1 MIKTFFIAL
10 IFFFIIDVFWIYFV
24 ATPMY
29 KQEVSSLMELK
40 IPPALLF
47 YVIFLLGLIFFVV
60 NPNQDNTLLNVFLI
74 GAFFGL
80 VTYGTYD
87 LTVYASMNIFSL
99 KLVVADI
106 LWGMFLSGAVATLT
120 VFTINKL
127 KYKLIFSVNK
137 IFNKGFS
144 TTFYSKTERFI
155 SQNDIDCIIIH
166 EPFFLKLSL
175 KFKQKYKLNVI
186 FNAHEYHPLEFEDN
200 PFWKNTLYL
209 LPISL

>member
-1 MIKTFFIAL
+1 
-10 IFFFIIDVFWIYFV
+10 
-24 ATPMY
+24 
-29 KQEVSSLMELK
+29 MELK
-40 IPPALLF
+40 ITPALLF
-47 YVIFLLGLIFFVV
+47 YLIILLGLIFFVV

-127 KYKLIFSVNK
+127 N
-137 IFNKGFS
+137 
-144 TTFYSKTERFI
+144 
-155 SQNDIDCIIIH
+155 
-166 EPFFLKLSL
+166 
-175 KFKQKYKLNVI
+175 
-186 FNAHEYHPLEFEDN
+186 
-200 PFWKNTLYL
+200 
-209 LPISL
+209 

>member
-47 YVIFLLGLIFFVV
+47 YVIFLLGLIFFVI

-87 LTVYASMNIFSL
+87 LTIYASMNIFSL

-127 KYKLIFSVNK
+127 N
-137 IFNKGFS
+137 
-144 TTFYSKTERFI
+144 
-155 SQNDIDCIIIH
+155 
-166 EPFFLKLSL
+166 
-175 KFKQKYKLNVI
+175 
-186 FNAHEYHPLEFEDN
+186 
-200 PFWKNTLYL
+200 
-209 LPISL
+209 

>member
-47 YVIFLLGLIFFVV
+47 YVIFLLGLIFFVI
-60 NPNQDNTLLNVFLI
+60 NPNHDNTLLNVFFI

-127 KYKLIFSVNK
+127 N
-137 IFNKGFS
+137 
-144 TTFYSKTERFI
+144 
-155 SQNDIDCIIIH
+155 
-166 EPFFLKLSL
+166 
-175 KFKQKYKLNVI
+175 
-186 FNAHEYHPLEFEDN
+186 
-200 PFWKNTLYL
+200 
-209 LPISL
+209 

>member
-99 KLVVADI
+99 KLGLADI
-106 LWGMFLSGAVATLT
+106 LLGMFLSGSVATLT

-127 KYKLIFSVNK
+127 N
-137 IFNKGFS
+137 
-144 TTFYSKTERFI
+144 
-155 SQNDIDCIIIH
+155 
-166 EPFFLKLSL
+166 
-175 KFKQKYKLNVI
+175 
-186 FNAHEYHPLEFEDN
+186 
-200 PFWKNTLYL
+200 
-209 LPISL
+209 

>member
-10 IFFFIIDVFWIYFV
+10 VFFFIIDVFWIYFV

-47 YVIFLLGLIFFVV
+47 YVIFLLGLIFFVI

-74 GAFFGL
+74 GAFFVL

-127 KYKLIFSVNK
+127 N
-137 IFNKGFS
+137 
-144 TTFYSKTERFI
+144 
-155 SQNDIDCIIIH
+155 
-166 EPFFLKLSL
+166 
-175 KFKQKYKLNVI
+175 
-186 FNAHEYHPLEFEDN
+186 
-200 PFWKNTLYL
+200 
-209 LPISL
+209 

>member
-99 KLVVADI
+99 KLVVTDI

-127 KYKLIFSVNK
+127 N
-137 IFNKGFS
+137 
-144 TTFYSKTERFI
+144 
-155 SQNDIDCIIIH
+155 
-166 EPFFLKLSL
+166 
-175 KFKQKYKLNVI
+175 
-186 FNAHEYHPLEFEDN
+186 
-200 PFWKNTLYL
+200 
-209 LPISL
+209 

>member
-10 IFFFIIDVFWIYFV
+10 VFFFIIDVFWIYFV

-40 IPPALLF
+40 IAPALLF

-127 KYKLIFSVNK
+127 N
-137 IFNKGFS
+137 
-144 TTFYSKTERFI
+144 
-155 SQNDIDCIIIH
+155 
-166 EPFFLKLSL
+166 
-175 KFKQKYKLNVI
+175 
-186 FNAHEYHPLEFEDN
+186 
-200 PFWKNTLYL
+200 
-209 LPISL
+209 

>member
-10 IFFFIIDVFWIYFV
+10 VFFFIIDVFWIYFV

-99 KLVVADI
+99 KLVVAYI
-106 LWGMFLSGAVATLT
+106 LFGMFLSGAVATLT

-127 KYKLIFSVNK
+127 N
-137 IFNKGFS
+137 
-144 TTFYSKTERFI
+144 
-155 SQNDIDCIIIH
+155 
-166 EPFFLKLSL
+166 
-175 KFKQKYKLNVI
+175 
-186 FNAHEYHPLEFEDN
+186 
-200 PFWKNTLYL
+200 
-209 LPISL
+209 

>member
-1 MIKTFFIAL
+1 MIKTFFVAL

-127 KYKLIFSVNK
+127 N
-137 IFNKGFS
+137 
-144 TTFYSKTERFI
+144 
-155 SQNDIDCIIIH
+155 
-166 EPFFLKLSL
+166 
-175 KFKQKYKLNVI
+175 
-186 FNAHEYHPLEFEDN
+186 
-200 PFWKNTLYL
+200 
-209 LPISL
+209 

>member
-60 NPNQDNTLLNVFLI
+60 NPNLDNTLLNVFLI

-120 VFTINKL
+120 IFTINKL
-127 KYKLIFSVNK
+127 N
-137 IFNKGFS
+137 
-144 TTFYSKTERFI
+144 
-155 SQNDIDCIIIH
+155 
-166 EPFFLKLSL
+166 
-175 KFKQKYKLNVI
+175 
-186 FNAHEYHPLEFEDN
+186 
-200 PFWKNTLYL
+200 
-209 LPISL
+209 

>member
-10 IFFFIIDVFWIYFV
+10 IFFFVIDVFWIYFV

-127 KYKLIFSVNK
+127 N
-137 IFNKGFS
+137 
-144 TTFYSKTERFI
+144 
-155 SQNDIDCIIIH
+155 
-166 EPFFLKLSL
+166 
-175 KFKQKYKLNVI
+175 
-186 FNAHEYHPLEFEDN
+186 
-200 PFWKNTLYL
+200 
-209 LPISL
+209 

>member
-106 LWGMFLSGAVATLT
+106 LWGMFLSGTVATLT

-127 KYKLIFSVNK
+127 N
-137 IFNKGFS
+137 
-144 TTFYSKTERFI
+144 
-155 SQNDIDCIIIH
+155 
-166 EPFFLKLSL
+166 
-175 KFKQKYKLNVI
+175 
-186 FNAHEYHPLEFEDN
+186 
-200 PFWKNTLYL
+200 
-209 LPISL
+209 

>member
-10 IFFFIIDVFWIYFV
+10 IVFFIIDVFWIYFV

-47 YVIFLLGLIFFVV
+47 YVIFLLGLIFFVI

-127 KYKLIFSVNK
+127 N
-137 IFNKGFS
+137 
-144 TTFYSKTERFI
+144 
-155 SQNDIDCIIIH
+155 
-166 EPFFLKLSL
+166 
-175 KFKQKYKLNVI
+175 
-186 FNAHEYHPLEFEDN
+186 
-200 PFWKNTLYL
+200 
-209 LPISL
+209 

>member
-10 IFFFIIDVFWIYFV
+10 LFFFIIDIFWIYFV

-29 KQEVSSLMELK
+29 KQEIASLMELK
-40 IPPALLF
+40 VPPALLF

-60 NPNQDNTLLNVFLI
+60 NPNQNNTLVNVFLI

-127 KYKLIFSVNK
+127 N
-137 IFNKGFS
+137 
-144 TTFYSKTERFI
+144 
-155 SQNDIDCIIIH
+155 
-166 EPFFLKLSL
+166 
-175 KFKQKYKLNVI
+175 
-186 FNAHEYHPLEFEDN
+186 
-200 PFWKNTLYL
+200 
-209 LPISL
+209 

>member
-10 IFFFIIDVFWIYFV
+10 LFFLIIDVFWIYFV

-29 KQEVSSLMELK
+29 KQEISSLMELK
-40 IPPALLF
+40 VPPAILF

-60 NPNQDNTLLNVFLI
+60 NPNQDSTLLNVFLI
-74 GAFFGL
+74 GSFFGL

-106 LWGMFLSGAVATLT
+106 LWGMFLSGVVATLT

-127 KYKLIFSVNK
+127 N
-137 IFNKGFS
+137 
-144 TTFYSKTERFI
+144 
-155 SQNDIDCIIIH
+155 
-166 EPFFLKLSL
+166 
-175 KFKQKYKLNVI
+175 
-186 FNAHEYHPLEFEDN
+186 
-200 PFWKNTLYL
+200 
-209 LPISL
+209 

>member
-10 IFFFIIDVFWIYFV
+10 LFFFIIDAFWIYFV

-29 KQEVSSLMELK
+29 KQEIPSLMELK
-40 IPPALLF
+40 VAPALLF
-47 YVIFLLGLIFFVV
+47 YAIFLMGLIFFVV

-127 KYKLIFSVNK
+127 N
-137 IFNKGFS
+137 
-144 TTFYSKTERFI
+144 
-155 SQNDIDCIIIH
+155 
-166 EPFFLKLSL
+166 
-175 KFKQKYKLNVI
+175 
-186 FNAHEYHPLEFEDN
+186 
-200 PFWKNTLYL
+200 
-209 LPISL
+209 